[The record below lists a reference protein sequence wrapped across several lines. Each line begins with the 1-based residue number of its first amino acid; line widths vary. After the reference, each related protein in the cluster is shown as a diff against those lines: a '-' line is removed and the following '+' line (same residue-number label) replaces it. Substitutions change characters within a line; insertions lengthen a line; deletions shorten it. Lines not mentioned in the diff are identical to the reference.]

1 MTAHVAADELGKLDP
16 QPVWQLFAE
25 LCLVPRP
32 SKQEQQAR
40 EFMRRKAA
48 ELKLDVREDRAGN
61 MVLSVPASP
70 GCERAPIT
78 VLQGHL
84 DMVCEKNAD
93 TQHDFLHDPIRPVI
107 AADETGQPI
116 VRAQGTTLGADNG
129 IGVCLALAAATSP
142 DVKHGPLEILCTV
155 DEEMGMSG
163 AKVLEPAFLKG
174 RRMINL
180 DSEEDDSIYIGC
192 AGGCDSTLTWVL
204 ATNKPAGGNEVCRVK
219 VAGLRGGHTGGDI
232 HENRANAIKLL
243 VEVLRGV
250 EETERLQLAEF
261 NGGSKRNAI
270 PREAYAVVVGPPGI
284 TECLTQAAEQVQET
298 ALQAGEKTCQI
309 SVEAAQASAVAS
321 PADTRRLLATL
332 AALPHGVLAV
342 VPDIPGLVQTSNS
355 TSTVNSEL
363 KNGRIHVTVGC
374 LSRSSLRAQLH
385 ATVRQIAAIGEL
397 GGAAVESGNEYPGWA
412 PNKNSPRLATCRQV
426 YARLFGSEPKVT
438 AIHAGLECGII
449 GERMGGRMDM
459 VSIGPRIKGAH
470 SPDER
475 VYIESVAKCWR
486 FLSTLLAELAR

>member
-1 MTAHVAADELGKLDP
+1 MTAHVAGGELATLQP
-16 QPVWQLFAE
+16 QSVWQLFAE
-25 LCLVPRP
+25 LCQVPRP

-40 EFMRRKAA
+40 DFMRRKAA
-48 ELKLDVREDRAGN
+48 ELKLAVREDRAGN
-61 MVLSVPASP
+61 MVLSVPASA
-70 GCERAPIT
+70 GCERAPII

-93 TQHDFLHDPIRPVI
+93 TQHDFARDPIRPTI
-107 AADETGQPI
+107 GRDEAGER
-116 VRAQGTTLGADNG
+116 VVHAQGTTLGADNG

-142 DVKHGPLEILCTV
+142 DVQHGPLEILCTV

-163 AKVLEPAFLKG
+163 AKVLEPDFVKG

-180 DSEEDDSIYIGC
+180 DSEEDDAIYIGC

-204 ATNKPAGGNEVCRVK
+204 ATTAPPSGSEACRVT

-243 VEVLRGV
+243 VEVLRGA

-261 NGGSKRNAI
+261 TGGSKRNAI
-270 PREAYAVVVGPPGI
+270 PREACAVVVGPPG
-284 TECLTQAAEQVQET
+284 TSECLTQAAEQVQAT
-298 ALQAGEKTCQI
+298 AIGAGEKTCQI
-309 SVEAAQASAVAS
+309 SVTTTQAPAVVSAG
-321 PADTRRLLATL
+321 DTRRLLATL
-332 AALPHGVLAV
+332 AALPHGVLAI

-355 TSTVNSEL
+355 TSTVNSEIR
-363 KNGRIHVTVGC
+363 NGRLHVIVGC
-374 LSRSSLRAQLH
+374 LSRSSLRPQLH

-412 PNKNSPRLATCRQV
+412 PNKNSPLLATCRSV
-426 YARLFGSEPKVT
+426 YVRLFGREPKIT

-449 GERMGGRMDM
+449 GERMGGQMDM

-475 VYIESVAKCWR
+475 VYVESVGKCWR
-486 FLSTLLAELAR
+486 FLTALLAELAK